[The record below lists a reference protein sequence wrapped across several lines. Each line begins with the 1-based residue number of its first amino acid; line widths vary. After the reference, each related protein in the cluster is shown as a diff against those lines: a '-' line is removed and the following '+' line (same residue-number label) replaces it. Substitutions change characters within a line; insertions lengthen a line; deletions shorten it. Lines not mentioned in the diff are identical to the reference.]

1 MSVCFVGSFLILGYF
16 ILLLS
21 FLCISNRVL
30 DFAFLFCRLKLD
42 DYSFRG
48 LFFVFG
54 LIFIYIV
61 C

>member
-42 DYSFRG
+42 DYFFCG